1 MRYEI
6 SKSSVVCK
14 MRLCIHSKCS
24 FRAARVK
31 GTNLTLPVRVFGFL
45 LIVSAVYVRLKEKE
59 VRRLLKVNLTIAQ
72 LFKVYLL

>member
-1 MRYEI
+1 MRYKI

-14 MRLCIHSKCS
+14 MRLCIHRKCS

-31 GTNLTLPVRVFGFL
+31 DTNLTLPVRVFGFL